1 MAEYRGGF
9 GRSTY
14 GSYNFGLD
22 GFVTDGAGAVV
33 AVSATASSAIRARL
47 SGSIVITASGT
58 TASAGR
64 DRNASAT
71 SSCTAFGGVS
81 FVFDVV
87 GSSTIP
93 LTSSATATSNRV
105 QSTGSTIAASAT
117 NTSGVERVREVA
129 SNNVVGVSGTASSG
143 SDVNQSGATITT
155 TSSVT
160 ATPNRVMSFSG
171 ATSASTTTTCNA
183 IEKWEIIPKVTEI
196 WTAA

>member
-9 GRSTY
+9 GQSTY

-71 SSCTAFGGVS
+71 SSCTLFGGVS

-87 GSSTIP
+87 GQGNISSTA
-93 LTSSATATSNRV
+93 SATATSNRV
-105 QSTGSTIAASAT
+105 QSTGSTISTSAT
-117 NTSGVERVREVA
+117 NTSDMERVREVA
-129 SNNVVGVSGTASSG
+129 SNNVVGVSTTASIG
-143 SDVNQSGATITT
+143 SDINQSGATIIAAC
-155 TSSVT
+155 SAT
-160 ATPNRVMSFSG
+160 ATCNKVISFSG
-171 ATSASTTTTCNA
+171 VSSSSMTTICSAT
-183 IEKWEIIPKVTEI
+183 EKWETIPKVTEI